1 MSESAEVEELRRIAG
16 SIAESLR
23 RQRSLRGR
31 YVAVAEPGA
40 AERAVAALEDGP
52 AITPRRE
59 GAAPQP
65 AVATSPRVETGRPAA
80 APQAPPVAVATGVV
94 ASPPSGAFPVTPRTE
109 RSIDEASVGVAMAE
123 LARRPSAPIVG
134 ATPPGTRESLDAVRT
149 ALGDCRRCGLCQ
161 TRRSLVFGVGNPSA
175 RLMLIGEAPG
185 AEEDAQNM
193 PFVGPAGQLLT
204 RMLAAMGLGREDV
217 YIANVI
223 KCRPPDNRNPHPDE
237 IAMCEPFL
245 VRQIGAV
252 NPEVIVTLGR
262 FAAQSLLRR
271 EVSILRIRGQ
281 WQRELDRDI
290 MPTLHPSYLLR
301 NPSSKREVW
310 DDLQA
315 VMKRLDLEPPPR
327 PRQQE

>member
-1 MSESAEVEELRRIAG
+1 
-16 SIAESLR
+16 
-23 RQRSLRGR
+23 
-31 YVAVAEPGA
+31 
-40 AERAVAALEDGP
+40 
-52 AITPRRE
+52 
-59 GAAPQP
+59 
-65 AVATSPRVETGRPAA
+65 
-80 APQAPPVAVATGVV
+80 
-94 ASPPSGAFPVTPRTE
+94 
-109 RSIDEASVGVAMAE
+109 
-123 LARRPSAPIVG
+123 
-134 ATPPGTRESLDAVRT
+134 
-149 ALGDCRRCGLCQ
+149 
-161 TRRSLVFGVGNPSA
+161 
-175 RLMLIGEAPG
+175 MLIGEAPG